1 VVKGYTYVR
10 GCVERECVRSYAPT
24 HIRFTHTRV
33 DQKSVRDHILSRCL
47 LAFLTICTITLLVG
61 VPAIARTDSGIYG
74 RMAWRGELV
83 QGVIISAYSGADSEF
98 LADPVAVAEPAATD
112 GTYRLSLP
120 PGEYTLV
127 ASSSGAGTGRP
138 AVGDYYC
145 YYSGSP
151 VIVSAGAW
159 TPVGFNLV
167 KVREEERLNGSGT
180 SIEGVV
186 TYRDEPLERLYL
198 TLYEKALEGF
208 RGPGIATIPVGKG
221 GRFRVSVK
229 PGKYFVIAR
238 KRSRGGM
245 YGPMEIGDH
254 FNYYPG
260 NPVAISDGETV
271 RIRLETVTRVSQL
284 EEGEAPTPTV
294 QGTVVDTDGNPVAG
308 LRVFAYRS
316 GEVTGRPLYFSEA
329 SGPSGRFSLLIPAA
343 GDFTLI
349 AKERFGGPAAEGE
362 YSGRL
367 EDLHLPTD
375 KRVEVVRIVVQKG
388 EKL

>member
-1 VVKGYTYVR
+1 MVKSDTCVR
-10 GCVERECVRSYAPT
+10 DCVERESVSSYAPT
-24 HIRFTHTRV
+24 HLRPTHVRN

-83 QGVIISAYSGADSEF
+83 QGVIVSAYSDGDSEY
-98 LADPVAVAEPAATD
+98 LTNPVAVSDPAATD

-120 PGEYTLV
+120 PGQYTLV
-127 ASSSGAGTGRP
+127 ARSSASGNIRP
-138 AVGDYYC
+138 DARPDTGDYYC

-151 VIVSAGAW
+151 VIVSAGSW

-167 KVREEERLNGSGT
+167 KTAVEERIPDSKT
-180 SIEGVV
+180 SIEGIVS
-186 TYRDEPLERLYL
+186 YRDEPLEKLYL
-198 TLYEKALEGF
+198 TLYDEALEGF
-208 RGPGIATIPVGKG
+208 RGPGMATIPVGKG

-260 NPVAISDGETV
+260 NPVAISEGETV
-271 RIRLETVTRVSQL
+271 RIRLETVTRVSQ
-284 EEGEAPTPTV
+284 
-294 QGTVVDTDGNPVAG
+294 
-308 LRVFAYRS
+308 
-316 GEVTGRPLYFSEA
+316 
-329 SGPSGRFSLLIPAA
+329 
-343 GDFTLI
+343 
-349 AKERFGGPAAEGE
+349 
-362 YSGRL
+362 
-367 EDLHLPTD
+367 
-375 KRVEVVRIVVQKG
+375 
-388 EKL
+388 

>member
-1 VVKGYTYVR
+1 MKTPGSWVLGTGYWLTV
-10 GCVERECVRSYAPT
+10 
-24 HIRFTHTRV
+24 
-33 DQKSVRDHILSRCL
+33 LCL
-47 LAFLTICTITLLVG
+47 VLFLPPLAMAG
-61 VPAIARTDSGIYG
+61 PDSGIYG
-74 RMAWRGELV
+74 RAAWRGELV
-83 QGVIISAYSGADSEF
+83 PGVIVSAYTDADSEYM
-98 LADPVAVAEPAATD
+98 ADPVAVSDPAATD
-112 GTYRLSLP
+112 GTYRLSLA

-127 ASSSGAGTGRP
+127 ARSPESSDGRP
-138 AVGDYYC
+138 LAGDYFC

-151 VIVSAGAW
+151 VIVSAGVW

-167 KVREEERLNGSGT
+167 RVRSEERLTGSGA
-180 SIEGVV
+180 SIEGFI
-186 TYRDEPLERLYL
+186 TYRDEPLEKLYL
-198 TLYEKALEGF
+198 TLYDEALEGF

-260 NPVAISDGETV
+260 NPVIVSDGEKV

-294 QGTVVDTDGNPVAG
+294 QGTVVDPDGNPVSG
-308 LRVFAYRS
+308 LRVFAYRP
-316 GEVTGRPLYFSEA
+316 GEVRGHPLYFSE
-329 SGPSGRFSLLIPAA
+329 PSGSLGEFSLLIPVK
-343 GDFTLI
+343 GDFTLV

-367 EDLHLPTD
+367 EELHLPIAQGSE
-375 KRVEVVRIVVQKG
+375 EVTIVVQRG
-388 EKL
+388 GQL

>member
-1 VVKGYTYVR
+1 MKTPGYWVLGTGYWLTV
-10 GCVERECVRSYAPT
+10 
-24 HIRFTHTRV
+24 
-33 DQKSVRDHILSRCL
+33 LCL
-47 LAFLTICTITLLVG
+47 VLVSPP
-61 VPAIARTDSGIYG
+61 PAHADSGIYG
-74 RMAWRGELV
+74 RAAWRGELV
-83 QGVIISAYSGADSEF
+83 PGVIVSAYTDADSEYM
-98 LADPVAVAEPAATD
+98 ADPVAVSDPAATD
-112 GTYRLSLP
+112 GTYRLSLA

-127 ASSSGAGTGRP
+127 ARSPESSDGRP
-138 AVGDYYC
+138 LAGDYYC

-151 VIVSAGAW
+151 VIVSAGVW

-167 KVREEERLNGSGT
+167 RVRSEERLTGSGA
-180 SIEGVV
+180 SIEGFI
-186 TYRDEPLERLYL
+186 TYRDEPLEKLYL
-198 TLYEKALEGF
+198 TLYDEALEGF

-260 NPVAISDGETV
+260 NPVIVSDGEKV

-294 QGTVVDTDGNPVAG
+294 QGTVVDPDGNPVSG
-308 LRVFAYRS
+308 LRVFAYRP
-316 GEVTGRPLYFSEA
+316 GEVRGHPLYFSE
-329 SGPSGRFSLLIPAA
+329 PSGSLGEFSLLIPVK
-343 GDFTLI
+343 GDFTLV

-367 EDLHLPTD
+367 EELHLPMAQGSE
-375 KRVEVVRIVVQKG
+375 EVTIVVNRKEQP
-388 EKL
+388 

>member
-1 VVKGYTYVR
+1 MIYEIMKTPGYWVLGTGYWLTVLCLVVFL
-10 GCVERECVRSYAPT
+10 P
-24 HIRFTHTRV
+24 H
-33 DQKSVRDHILSRCL
+33 
-47 LAFLTICTITLLVG
+47 LAMAG
-61 VPAIARTDSGIYG
+61 PDSGIYG
-74 RMAWRGELV
+74 RAAWRGELV
-83 QGVIISAYSGADSEF
+83 EGVVVSAYLDADSEYM
-98 LADPVAVAEPAATD
+98 ADPVAVSAPAATD

-127 ASSSGAGTGRP
+127 ARSPVSSNGRP
-138 AVGDYYC
+138 LAGDYYC

-151 VIVSAGAW
+151 VIVSAGVW

-167 KVREEERLNGSGT
+167 QVRGEERLTDSGT
-180 SIEGVV
+180 SIEGII
-186 TYRDEPLERLYL
+186 TYRDEPLEKLYL
-198 TLYEKALEGF
+198 YLYDEALEGF

-260 NPVAISDGETV
+260 NPVKVSDGEKIN
-271 RIRLETVTRVSQL
+271 IRLETVTRVSQL
-284 EEGEAPTPTV
+284 EEGEARAPTV
-294 QGTVVDTDGNPVAG
+294 QGTVVDLDGNPVSG
-308 LRVFAYRS
+308 LRVFAYRP
-316 GEVTGRPLYFSEA
+316 GEVRGRPLYFSE
-329 SGPSGRFSLLIPAA
+329 PSGSLGKFSLLVPVT
-343 GDFTLI
+343 GDFTLV

-367 EDLHLPTD
+367 EELHLPMAQGTE
-375 KRVEVVRIVVQKG
+375 EVTIVVKRG
-388 EKL
+388 EQP